1 MVKLLRYGE
10 SYMTDINVKRKL
22 YIISVII
29 FIYIFILSTGYAF
42 FSKSL
47 TVSGVASTVE
57 YYEGEKLPVIA
68 TIRDTKSNRYYT
80 ASSSKSFIDFILKVG
95 KGILIHLILIK
106 KPEWLQEV
114 RQLLMLLHLLIQQF

>member
-42 FSKSL
+42 L
-47 TVSGVASTVE
+47 VN
-57 YYEGEKLPVIA
+57 L
-68 TIRDTKSNRYYT
+68 
-80 ASSSKSFIDFILKVG
+80 
-95 KGILIHLILIK
+95 
-106 KPEWLQEV
+106 
-114 RQLLMLLHLLIQQF
+114 